1 MAHLFVDDLTVID
14 CSVLDANRGL
24 VGASW
29 IVDLELTGDLD
40 HQGMLFDFSHIKK
53 RIKQL
58 IDDRIDHKLVAP
70 TADPHCV
77 VHCTDKSTAI
87 EFTDKQGRRFRHES
101 PDQALCLIDIE
112 SIDRVTVAAWLGEQ
126 ISVMLPGNVSGVT
139 ITLRMED
146 DQASF
151 YHYSHGLKK
160 HDGNCQRI
168 AHGHRSRVKIWE
180 NGVRSSTLEQR
191 WADKWR
197 DIYLG
202 TRADLA
208 SNEEEKRYRF
218 EYRAAQGEFSLE
230 LPGECVYLLDTDSTV
245 ECIAQ
250 HIADEVFAERP
261 DSTIRVKAWEG
272 VRKGAI
278 ASAAPA
284 VSIQGK

>member
-40 HQGMLFDFSHIKK
+40 HQGMLFDFGHIKK
-53 RIKQL
+53 QIKQL
-58 IDDRIDHKLVAP
+58 IDDRIDHKLVVP
-70 TADPHCV
+70 MADPHCV
-77 VHCTDKSTAI
+77 VQSKEKSTTI

-101 PDQALCLIDIE
+101 PNQALCFIDID
-112 SIDRVTVAAWLGEQ
+112 SIRKSAVAAWLEEQ
-126 ISVMLPGNVSGVT
+126 IRVMLPGNVSGVT

-146 DQASF
+146 DQACF

-168 AHGHRSRVKIWE
+168 AHGHRSRVEIWE
-180 NGVRSSTLEQR
+180 NGIRSGTLER
-191 WADKWR
+191 YWADKWK

-208 SNEEEKRYRF
+208 SNNEEKRYRF
-218 EYRAAQGEFSLE
+218 EYRAAQGQFSLE
-230 LPGECVYLLDTDSTV
+230 LPAECVYLLDTDTTV

-250 HIADEVFAERP
+250 HIAEEVFAKWP